1 MVMANLFAEKLE
13 LCVSEKMEQG
23 LDKVNAKEM
32 GEVVDM
38 IKDSYEIEKLKAE
51 KKYYDSVVNAMHEH
65 NADESYYEDMG
76 YPVRRDGMGRF
87 MSGGRGYRRGYEA
100 YAHRPED
107 MSRDMYWDD
116 MGYNGGGSSGG
127 GRGGNRGG
135 SSSGGSSSRYGYS
148 HDEYMEKRKEYPM
161 SDPESAKQRKQ
172 LLNDYMDD
180 LYDMAKD
187 MVQDMSPEEKQMWK
201 TKLAQITNM

>member
-1 MVMANLFAEKLE
+1 MANLFAEKLE
-13 LCVSEKMEQG
+13 LCVSEKMEEG

-65 NADESYYEDMG
+65 DAKEEYYEDMG
-76 YPVRRDGMGRF
+76 YPVRRDSRGRF
-87 MSGGRGYRRGYEA
+87 MSGSMRGGRRGYEA

-107 MSRDMYWDD
+107 MTRDMYWDD
-116 MGYNGGGSSGG
+116 YRDRKDSGS
-127 GRGGNRGG
+127 RF
-135 SSSGGSSSRYGYS
+135 GYS
-148 HDEYMEKRKEYPM
+148 HDEYMQKRSEYPM
-161 SDPESAKQRKQ
+161 TDPEGAKHRKQ

-180 LYDMAKD
+180 LFDMAKE

-201 TKLAQITNM
+201 AKLTQITNM

>member
-1 MVMANLFAEKLE
+1 MANLFAEKLE

-51 KKYYDSVVNAMHEH
+51 RRYYDSVVSAMHEGSGEMY
-65 NADESYYEDMG
+65 DEMG
-76 YPVRRDGMGRF
+76 YPVRRTG
-87 MSGGRGYRRGYEA
+87 GGRYTTSMRGDRMGYGDDRY
-100 YAHRPED
+100 YVHRPED
-107 MSRDMYWDD
+107 LTREMY
-116 MGYNGGGSSGG
+116 SSNYDR
-127 GRGGNRGG
+127 RGNM
-135 SSSGGSSSRYGYS
+135 SRYGYS

-161 SDPESAKQRKQ
+161 TDAEGAKHRKQ

-180 LYDMAKD
+180 LYDMAKE
-187 MVQDMSPEEKQMWK
+187 MVSDMSPEEKQMWK
-201 TKLAQITNM
+201 NKLTQIVNM

>member
-1 MVMANLFAEKLE
+1 MANLFAEKLE

-51 KKYYDSVVNAMHEH
+51 KRYYDSVVDAMHDAEM
-65 NADESYYEDMG
+65 EEQRDMFG
-76 YPVRRDGMGRF
+76 YPTRRDSRGRF
-87 MSGGRGYRRGYEA
+87 MSSGRSRGRMGYDDGYS
-100 YAHRPED
+100 YAHKPED
-107 MSRDMYWDD
+107 MTREMY
-116 MGYNGGGSSGG
+116 GGGYD
-127 GRGGNRGG
+127 RG
-135 SSSGGSSSRYGYS
+135 SRYGYS
-148 HDEYMEKRKEYPM
+148 HDEYMQKRSDYPM
-161 SDPESAKQRKQ
+161 SDPEGAKHRKQ

-201 TKLAQITNM
+201 NKLTQIVNM

>member
-1 MVMANLFAEKLE
+1 MANLFAEKLE

-51 KKYYDSVVNAMHEH
+51 RRYYDSVVSAMHEGSGEMY
-65 NADESYYEDMG
+65 DEMG
-76 YPVRRDGMGRF
+76 YPVRRNG
-87 MSGGRGYRRGYEA
+87 GGRYTTSMRGDRMGYGDDRY
-100 YAHRPED
+100 YAHRPEELT
-107 MSRDMYWDD
+107 REMYDERY
-116 MGYNGGGSSGG
+116 GY
-127 GRGGNRGG
+127 GRGGNSSGRGG
-135 SSSGGSSSRYGYS
+135 NSRYGYS

-161 SDPESAKQRKQ
+161 TDAEGAKHRKQ

-180 LYDMAKD
+180 LYDMAKE
-187 MVQDMSPEEKQMWK
+187 MVSDMSPEEKQMWK
-201 TKLAQITNM
+201 NKLTQIVNM

>member
-1 MVMANLFAEKLE
+1 MANLFAEKLE

-23 LDKVNAKEM
+23 LEKVNAKEM

-51 KKYYDSVVNAMHEH
+51 KKYYDSVVDAMHEH
-65 NADESYYEDMG
+65 QSDVVDYEDMG
-76 YPVRRDGMGRF
+76 YPVRRDSRGRF
-87 MSGGRGYRRGYEA
+87 MSGGRSNRMGYNS

-107 MSRDMYWDD
+107 MTRDMYWDD
-116 MGYNGGGSSGG
+116 RGYGDMGYNG
-127 GRGGNRGG
+127 NRGSG
-135 SSSGGSSSRYGYS
+135 NGRSNSSNSRYGYS
-148 HDEYMEKRKEYPM
+148 HDEYVQKRSEYPM
-161 SDPESAKQRKQ
+161 TDPESAKQRKQ

-180 LYDMAKD
+180 LYDMAKE

-201 TKLAQITNM
+201 NKLTQITNM

>member
-1 MVMANLFAEKLE
+1 MANLFAEKLE
-13 LCVSEKMEQG
+13 VCVSEKMEQG

-51 KKYYDSVVNAMHEH
+51 KRYFDSVVNAMHESKEQ
-65 NADESYYEDMG
+65 DDGWYEDMG
-76 YPVRRDGMGRF
+76 YPTRRDNRGRF
-87 MSGGRGYRRGYEA
+87 MSNGSRSMRRGYEP

-107 MSRDMYWDD
+107 MTRDMYSDYD
-116 MGYNGGGSSGG
+116 FS
-127 GRGGNRGG
+127 NRGM
-135 SSSGGSSSRYGYS
+135 SRYGYS

-161 SDPESAKQRKQ
+161 TDPESAKQRKQ

-180 LYDMAKD
+180 MYDMAKE
-187 MVQDMSPEEKQMWK
+187 MIQDMSAEEKQMFK
-201 TKLAQITNM
+201 NKLSQISAM

>member
-1 MVMANLFAEKLE
+1 MANLFAEKLE

-65 NADESYYEDMG
+65 NTDESYYEDLG
-76 YPVRRDGMGRF
+76 YPVRRDSRGRY
-87 MSGGRGYRRGYEA
+87 MSTTSVNRRGYGA

-107 MSRDMYWDD
+107 MTRDMYSDR
-116 MGYNGGGSSGG
+116 GS
-127 GRGGNRGG
+127 RF
-135 SSSGGSSSRYGYS
+135 GYS
-148 HDEYMEKRKEYPM
+148 HDEYVSKRSDYPM
-161 SDPESAKQRKQ
+161 TDPEGAKHRKQ

-180 LYDMAKD
+180 LYDMAKE

-201 TKLAQITNM
+201 AKLTQITNM

>member
-1 MVMANLFAEKLE
+1 MANLFAEKLE
-13 LCVSEKMEQG
+13 LCVSEKMEEG

-51 KKYYDSVVNAMHEH
+51 KKYYDSVVSAMHEH
-65 NADESYYEDMG
+65 DGREEDYYDDMG
-76 YPVRRDGMGRF
+76 YPVRRDSRGRF
-87 MSGGRGYRRGYEA
+87 MSSSGRRGGRRGYEA

-107 MSRDMYWDD
+107 MTREMYWDD
-116 MGYNGGGSSGG
+116 RQFNRDGSST
-127 GRGGNRGG
+127 N
-135 SSSGGSSSRYGYS
+135 SRYGYS
-148 HDEYMEKRKEYPM
+148 HDEYMEKRSEYPM
-161 SDPESAKQRKQ
+161 TDPEGAKHRKQ

-180 LYDMAKD
+180 LFDMAKE

-201 TKLAQITNM
+201 AKLTQITNM

>member
-1 MVMANLFAEKLE
+1 MANLFAEKLE

-65 NADESYYEDMG
+65 DAKEDYYEDMG
-76 YPVRRDGMGRF
+76 YPVRRDSRGRF
-87 MSGGRGYRRGYEA
+87 MSGSMRGSRRGYEA

-107 MSRDMYWDD
+107 MTRDTY
-116 MGYNGGGSSGG
+116 S
-127 GRGGNRGG
+127 NRND
-135 SSSGGSSSRYGYS
+135 SRYGYS
-148 HDEYMEKRKEYPM
+148 HDEYMSKRSEYPM
-161 SDPESAKQRKQ
+161 TDPESAKHRKQ

-180 LYDMAKD
+180 LFDMAKE
-187 MVQDMSPEEKQMWK
+187 MVQDMTPEEKQMWK
-201 TKLAQITNM
+201 AKLTQITNM

>member
-1 MVMANLFAEKLE
+1 MANLFAEKLE

-51 KKYYDSVVNAMHEH
+51 KKYYDSVVSAMHEH
-65 NADESYYEDMG
+65 DADETYYEDMG
-76 YPVRRDGMGRF
+76 YPVRRDGRGRF
-87 MSGGRGYRRGYEA
+87 MSSGRGGNRRGYDA

-107 MSRDMYWDD
+107 MTRDMYWDD
-116 MGYNGGGSSGG
+116 
-127 GRGGNRGG
+127 RGNSRNTNN
-135 SSSGGSSSRYGYS
+135 SRYGYS
-148 HDEYMEKRKEYPM
+148 HDEYIQKRSEYPM
-161 SDPESAKQRKQ
+161 TDPESAKHRKQ

-180 LYDMAKD
+180 LYDMAKE
-187 MVQDMSPEEKQMWK
+187 MVQDMSAEEKQMWK
-201 TKLAQITNM
+201 AKLAQITNM

>member
-1 MVMANLFAEKLE
+1 MANLFAEKLE

-65 NADESYYEDMG
+65 QSDVVDYEDMG
-76 YPVRRDGMGRF
+76 YPVRRDSRGRY
-87 MSGGRGYRRGYEA
+87 MSGSRNGRMGYNA

-107 MSRDMYWDD
+107 MTRDMY
-116 MGYNGGGSSGG
+116 S
-127 GRGGNRGG
+127 NRNE
-135 SSSGGSSSRYGYS
+135 SRYGFS
-148 HDEYMEKRKEYPM
+148 HDEYVQKRSEYPM
-161 SDPESAKQRKQ
+161 TDPESAKHRKQ

-180 LYDMAKD
+180 LYDMAKE
-187 MVQDMSPEEKQMWK
+187 MIQDMSPEEKQMWK
-201 TKLAQITNM
+201 AKLTQITNM

>member
-1 MVMANLFAEKLE
+1 MANLFAEKLE
-13 LCVSEKMEQG
+13 LCVSEQMENG

-51 KKYYDSVVNAMHEH
+51 KKYYESVVDAMHDKGNEEWY
-65 NADESYYEDMG
+65 DDMG
-76 YPVRRDGMGRF
+76 YPVRRDSRGRYTSSRSMGGSGRS
-87 MSGGRGYRRGYEA
+87 MSMRRGFEYQDD
-100 YAHRPED
+100 YPSRPVD
-107 MSRDMYWDD
+107 MTRDMYSD
-116 MGYNGGGSSGG
+116 
-127 GRGGNRGG
+127 R
-135 SSSGGSSSRYGYS
+135 SSRYGYS
-148 HDEYMEKRKEYPM
+148 HDEYMEKRKDYNM
-161 SDPESAKQRKQ
+161 TNPESAKKRKQ

-201 TKLAQITNM
+201 DKLTQIANM

>member
-1 MVMANLFAEKLE
+1 MANLFAEKLE

-51 KKYYDSVVNAMHEH
+51 KRYYDSVVSAMHESK
-65 NADESYYEDMG
+65 DEGYYDDMG
-76 YPVRRDGMGRF
+76 YPVRRDSRGRYMRDGRMGYDGMD
-87 MSGGRGYRRGYEA
+87 

-107 MSRDMYWDD
+107 MTRDMY
-116 MGYNGGGSSGG
+116 GYDGRVSSGS
-127 GRGGNRGG
+127 R
-135 SSSGGSSSRYGYS
+135 SGGSRYGYS
-148 HDEYMEKRKEYPM
+148 HDEYMDKRKEYPM
-161 SDPESAKQRKQ
+161 TDAEGAKHRKQ

-180 LYDMAKD
+180 LYDMAKEMVTD
-187 MVQDMSPEEKQMWK
+187 MTPEEKQMWK
-201 TKLAQITNM
+201 SKLTQIVNL

>member
-1 MVMANLFAEKLE
+1 MANLFAEKLE

-51 KKYYDSVVNAMHEH
+51 KKYYDSVVNAMHEGQEEMY
-65 NADESYYEDMG
+65 DDMG
-76 YPVRRDGMGRF
+76 YPVRRDSMGRY
-87 MSGGRGYRRGYEA
+87 MSNSRSRGSRRGFEA

-107 MSRDMYWDD
+107 MTRDMYWDD
-116 MGYNGGGSSGG
+116 RGYSDMGYNGN
-127 GRGGNRGG
+127 RGNNRGG
-135 SSSGGSSSRYGYS
+135 SNSSRYGYS
-148 HDEYMEKRKEYPM
+148 HDEYMDKRSEYPM
-161 SDPESAKQRKQ
+161 TDPESAKHRKQ

-180 LYDMAKD
+180 LYDMAKE
-187 MVQDMSPEEKQMWK
+187 MVQDMSQEEKQMWK
-201 TKLAQITNM
+201 AKLTQITNM

>member
-1 MVMANLFAEKLE
+1 MANLFAEKLE
-13 LCVSEKMEQG
+13 VCVSEKMEQG

-51 KKYYDSVVNAMHEH
+51 KRYYDSVVEAMEQG
-65 NADESYYEDMG
+65 DDYYDDMG
-76 YPVRRDGMGRF
+76 YPTRRDSRGRF
-87 MSGGRGYRRGYEA
+87 MSGGSRATRRGYEP

-107 MSRDMYWDD
+107 MTRDMYSD
-116 MGYNGGGSSGG
+116 GSY
-127 GRGGNRGG
+127 GNRGRMG
-135 SSSGGSSSRYGYS
+135 NPTMSRYGYS

-161 SDPESAKQRKQ
+161 TDPESSKHRKQ
-172 LLNDYMDD
+172 LLSDYMDD
-180 LYDMAKD
+180 MYDMAKE

-201 TKLAQITNM
+201 AKLSQISAM

>member
-1 MVMANLFAEKLE
+1 MANLFAEKLE

-51 KKYYDSVVNAMHEH
+51 KKYYDSVVNAMHESKEDYY
-65 NADESYYEDMG
+65 DEMG
-76 YPVRRDGMGRF
+76 YPVRRNGMGY
-87 MSGGRGYRRGYEA
+87 SGGRSRRGFEG

-116 MGYNGGGSSGG
+116 MGYNGGGNRGGSGS
-127 GRGGNRGG
+127 RGGNRSGGSRGG
-135 SSSGGSSSRYGYS
+135 SSSSSRYGYS
-148 HDEYMEKRKEYPM
+148 HDEYMEKRSEYPM
-161 SDPESAKQRKQ
+161 TDPDSAKQRKQ

-180 LYDMAKD
+180 LYDMAKE

-201 TKLAQITNM
+201 SKLTQITNM

>member
-1 MVMANLFAEKLE
+1 MANLFAEKLE

-51 KKYYDSVVNAMHEH
+51 KRYYDSVVSAMNEKEEY
-65 NADESYYEDMG
+65 DDMG
-76 YPVRRDGMGRF
+76 YPVRRDSMGRY
-87 MSGGRGYRRGYEA
+87 MSSNRNRGSRRGFEA

-107 MSRDMYWDD
+107 ITRDMYWNDR
-116 MGYNGGGSSGG
+116 GYD
-127 GRGGNRGG
+127 RGTSN
-135 SSSGGSSSRYGYS
+135 SRYGYS
-148 HDEYMEKRKEYPM
+148 HDEYMEKRSEYPM
-161 SDPESAKQRKQ
+161 TDPESAKHRKQ

-180 LYDMAKD
+180 LYDMAKE
-187 MVQDMSPEEKQMWK
+187 MVQDMSQEEKQMWK
-201 TKLAQITNM
+201 AKLTQITNM

>member
-1 MVMANLFAEKLE
+1 MEMANLFAEKLE

-23 LDKVNAKEM
+23 LEKVNAKEM

-65 NADESYYEDMG
+65 NADETYYEDMG
-76 YPVRRDGMGRF
+76 YPVRRDSRGRF
-87 MSGGRGYRRGYEA
+87 MSGRSNRMGYDA

-116 MGYNGGGSSGG
+116 RGYN
-127 GRGGNRGG
+127 RG
-135 SSSGGSSSRYGYS
+135 SSRYGYS
-148 HDEYMEKRKEYPM
+148 HDEYVQKRSEYPM

-180 LYDMAKD
+180 LYDMAKE
-187 MVQDMSPEEKQMWK
+187 MVQDMTPEEKQMWK
-201 TKLAQITNM
+201 AKLVQITNM